1 MSSKLGRIECTG
13 ETGVSHPTCSGKL
26 RSRIKDKEPSINFA
40 TKEWVGEEEAALV
53 AGMDQL
59 GEVVEEGS
67 RKI

>member
-1 MSSKLGRIECTG
+1 LGESDAQVRQVFLEFC
-13 ETGVSHPTCSGKL
+13 PTCSGKL
-26 RSRIKDKEPSINFA
+26 RSRIKDTEPLRNFA
-40 TKEWVGEEEAALV
+40 TKEWGGEEEAALV